1 MEYFRWLVMNYTSPT
16 PAMACLSTKIKDYL
30 LFFRIEKQ
38 RLVKPSIYA
47 KIRYN
52 PPTRFHASDNFFS
65 VHCVRLERQY
75 MCVSDFTYAKS
86 TQELLYTL
94 FRSEIGLFS
103 VAHSSVQMQAVRSVF
118 ETLQKNIVAGLRA
131 GDATFEMSVNTENDD
146 NVALAWR
153 TDAKLFKQL
162 YEGMAVLS
170 DVDDA
175 SILRLRIYPLVGD
188 VVLGNAALKAKT
200 TELLQ
205 AHMTRYGQPV
215 GNRIVGQLGA
225 FKLEPLAQNIM
236 PAVACATTLV

>member
-1 MEYFRWLVMNYTSPT
+1 
-16 PAMACLSTKIKDYL
+16 
-30 LFFRIEKQ
+30 
-38 RLVKPSIYA
+38 
-47 KIRYN
+47 
-52 PPTRFHASDNFFS
+52 
-65 VHCVRLERQY
+65 